1 MDNGKLKYANAIND
15 LLAKIVDLE
24 MSKMVEAAAMVA
36 DALSQ
41 DGILYTFGTGHS
53 HVIAED
59 VAYRAGGLA
68 PVDPILE
75 PSLTGHQHVVKSE
88 FMERVEGIAGVTL
101 DYYGVSAKDVLI
113 VISNSGRNAAPIE
126 MADLAC
132 KRKIPVIAIT
142 SLAHSRGTTSRHS
155 SGKKLYQLV
164 DVVIDNHCPKGDCLI
179 QLDEHYPSIGPGS
192 GIAGMFILQ
201 YIIVLTIRELIARG
215 IDPPIF
221 TSGNLDEGNDL
232 NKRYLE
238 HYRGRIK
245 IW

>member
-1 MDNGKLKYANAIND
+1 MDISRLIFPTAINN
-15 LLAKIVDLE
+15 LLNKIVELE
-24 MSKMVEAAAMVA
+24 IENIHKAAILVA
-36 DALSQ
+36 NSLAN

-101 DYYGVSAKDVLI
+101 EYYGVQERDVLI

-126 MADLAC
+126 IADLARE
-132 KRKIPVIAIT
+132 KGIPVIAVT
-142 SLAHSRGTTSRHS
+142 SLSHSRHTTSRHS
-155 SGKKLYQLV
+155 SGKKLYEIA

-179 QLDEHYPSIGPGS
+179 RPNEKYPSIGPGS
-192 GIAGMFILQ
+192 GIAGMFIIH
-201 YIIVLTIRELIARG
+201 YIIILTIQELIERG

-221 TSGNLDEGNDL
+221 TSGNLDEGYCL
-232 NKRYLE
+232 NKKYLE